1 MEGQAMSRISIQ
13 EFAERL
19 AEKKGMSVSDA
30 QQFLTAMLDTI
41 NEGLKD
47 DKTVKVKGL
56 GTFKVIDVKQRKSV
70 DVNTGEEIII
80 EGRGKITFTPD
91 SIMKD
96 LVNKPFSQF
105 ETVVLNEGVD
115 FSEIDSME
123 GEDEEPTDDVE
134 ITENEEQHEEIIETK
149 ADEVPPIAAIMG
161 SEVPEIEPETGE
173 EVSNDAPEA
182 VSDES
187 FSEALLVLDYING
200 KEMPQETPA
209 EEPEEEGLDATDEA
223 IADALFVVHSLD
235 EEKAE
240 KVEAPVETIEETEE
254 APEAVVVEL
263 VDETT
268 EEIPDEVTEEPS
280 ITEKP
285 EPVAE
290 ELEEPVKEDIVEEEE
305 KPESVETPT
314 EQIYDN
320 SDDEEPSSTW
330 KRWLIAIALIA
341 VVGLLSY
348 YCINFF
354 NHKESFANEE
364 LNNNALAVD
373 SQKVA
378 NEHPADSVAAVDSLA
393 IMKREKE
400 IEDSITAVAMKNKA
414 EGAKKETVAKPEQK
428 PVDVTPAPN
437 KPQPA
442 APTTNKELEYAKRL
456 VQYGAYNIVGTDK
469 VITVK
474 KGQTM
479 TSVAKAYLGRDM
491 ACYIEV
497 HNGTTTL
504 IEGQKLKI
512 PKLQTKKKSRR

>member
-1 MEGQAMSRISIQ
+1 MSRISIQ
-13 EFAERL
+13 EVAERL
-19 AEKKGMSVSDA
+19 AERKGMSVSDA

-56 GTFKVIDVKQRKSV
+56 GTFKVIDVQQRKSV
-70 DVNTGEEIII
+70 DVNTGEEIEI

-149 ADEVPPIAAIMG
+149 ADEVPPVAAIMG

-240 KVEAPVETIEETEE
+240 KVEVPVETIEETEE
-254 APEAVVVEL
+254 ESEAVIE
-263 VDETT
+263 
-268 EEIPDEVTEEPS
+268 
-280 ITEKP
+280 

-305 KPESVETPT
+305 KPESGETPT

-330 KRWLIAIALIA
+330 KRWLISVALIA

-354 NHKESFANEE
+354 NHKESLANEE

-378 NEHPADSVAAVDSLA
+378 NEHPSDSVAAVDSLA

-428 PVDVTPAPN
+428 PVALTPAPS

>member
-1 MEGQAMSRISIQ
+1 MEEQKMSKITIQ

-19 AEKKGMSVSDA
+19 AERKGMSVSDA
-30 QQFLTAMLDTI
+30 QRFLTAMLDTI
-41 NEGLKD
+41 NNGLKD
-47 DKTVKVKGL
+47 EKIVKVKGL

-115 FSEIDSME
+115 FSEIDSAS
-123 GEDEEPTDDVE
+123 DVE
-134 ITENEEQHEEIIETK
+134 IESSDVEDVVENEEEKDEIVEPQVDT
-149 ADEVPPIAAIMG
+149 VPPISRIVGNEM
-161 SEVPEIEPETGE
+161 PETEPESME
-173 EVSNDAPEA
+173 EASSNAADYVSE
-182 VSDES
+182 ES

-200 KEMPQETPA
+200 KDLPQETPA
-209 EEPEEEGLDATDEA
+209 EEPEAKSLDATDEA

-235 EEKAE
+235 EGTPEE
-240 KVEAPVETIEETEE
+240 VPVE
-254 APEAVVVEL
+254 
-263 VDETT
+263 D
-268 EEIPDEVTEEPS
+268 TEEPS
-280 ITEKP
+280 ADEEP
-285 EPVAE
+285 EPVVEEKAE
-290 ELEEPVKEDIVEEEE
+290 PVVVDIVNENKHEEPVKEAAVDEE
-305 KPESVETPT
+305 KHDEQAATPT
-314 EQIYDN
+314 EQLYDAIEE
-320 SDDEEPSSTW
+320 EEPSSTW

-341 VVGLLSY
+341 IVGLLSY

-354 NHKESFANEE
+354 HHKDAIANEE
-364 LNNNALAVD
+364 LNANTVAVD
-373 SQKVA
+373 SQEVA
-378 NEHPADSVAAVDSLA
+378 NEHPADSIATADSLA
-393 IMKREKE
+393 MLKREKE
-400 IEDSITAVAMKNKA
+400 IEDSITAIAMKNKA
-414 EGAKKETVAKPEQK
+414 VSAKKEQQAKAEQK
-428 PVDVTPAPN
+428 PLNVTPAPI

-442 APTTNKELEYAKRL
+442 TPSTNKELEYAKRL

-469 VITVK
+469 VITIK

-512 PKLQTKKKSRR
+512 PKLQTKKKSKR

>member
-1 MEGQAMSRISIQ
+1 MEEQKMSKITIQ

-19 AEKKGMSVSDA
+19 AERKGMSVSDA
-30 QQFLTAMLDTI
+30 QRFLTAMLDTI
-41 NEGLKD
+41 NNGLKD
-47 DKTVKVKGL
+47 EKIVKVKGL

-115 FSEIDSME
+115 FSEIDSASE
-123 GEDEEPTDDVE
+123 VDIESSDVE
-134 ITENEEQHEEIIETK
+134 DVVENEEEKDEIVEPQVDT
-149 ADEVPPIAAIMG
+149 VPPISRIVGNEM
-161 SEVPEIEPETGE
+161 PETEPESME
-173 EVSNDAPEA
+173 EASNNAADYVSE
-182 VSDES
+182 ES

-200 KEMPQETPA
+200 KELPQEKPA
-209 EEPEEEGLDATDEA
+209 EEPEAESLDATDEA

-235 EEKAE
+235 GETPEEVHVEDIEEPSADEEPEPVVEEKAE
-240 KVEAPVETIEETEE
+240 P
-254 APEAVVVEL
+254 VVEDI
-263 VDETT
+263 VNEN
-268 EEIPDEVTEEPS
+268 
-280 ITEKP
+280 KQ
-285 EPVAE
+285 
-290 ELEEPVKEDIVEEEE
+290 EEPVKEVAVEEEKHDE
-305 KPESVETPT
+305 QAAAPT
-314 EQIYDN
+314 EQLYDTIEE
-320 SDDEEPSSTW
+320 EEPSSTW

-354 NHKESFANEE
+354 SHKEAVANEE
-364 LNNNALAVD
+364 LNANTVAVD
-373 SQKVA
+373 SQEVA

-393 IMKREKE
+393 MLKREKE
-400 IEDSITAVAMKNKA
+400 IEDSITAIAMKNKA
-414 EGAKKETVAKPEQK
+414 ESAKREQQAKAEQK
-428 PVDVTPAPN
+428 PQTVTPAPS

-442 APTTNKELEYAKRL
+442 TPSTNKELEYAKRL

-469 VITVK
+469 VITIK

-512 PKLQTKKKSRR
+512 PKLQTKKKSKR